1 MGIRR
6 LATTH
11 PARVLFLTVLY
22 FGAVRLGLLMAFVE
36 QTAVT
41 FWPPAGLG
49 MAALVLWGR
58 RVWPGITLG
67 IIVSELYAGT
77 PLVGVAA
84 SAIGSTSTAVFA
96 AHLFTRISGAE
107 RSFHRVRDVLA
118 LLSAAI
124 FGALASPTVA
134 LLGYAVSGRV
144 AWDSIPAVWGVWWI
158 GDVTGILVT
167 APLFLVPASNRRPTL
182 SRAATLEFTALA
194 ATLIAILVV
203 AFGGHVPLPSAE
215 YALAYVAFPYVI
227 WAVLRFG
234 LHGAVTTIVL
244 VSIVATSYTTHG
256 LGPFSRGTAL
266 ESMIYLQAFI
276 GVIAVSSLLLAA
288 AIEERRR
295 TEEELKFRTSIL
307 RAQNEV
313 AIDGIIIVSDDG
325 RILSYNQK
333 FLELWGLPA
342 DSVGSSREACL
353 NRMAEQLADPE
364 EFRRRIA
371 HLYAHPEERSR
382 DEIELLDGRVFDRYS
397 TPVFGSDGTYY
408 GRAWFYRD
416 ISERKR
422 ADEALRRSE
431 DQLRQAQKME
441 AVGRLAGGV
450 AHDFN
455 NLLTAING
463 NAQLLL
469 EEIPETSPMRADL
482 EEIQRA
488 VVRAAALTRQLLAFS
503 RKQLV
508 RAEILDLNALIGE
521 TVKMLRRLIG
531 EDIRL
536 VTLHDPALGAV
547 RADPGQLEQL
557 IVNLAVNARDAMPNG
572 GTLTIATS
580 NVEITERATA
590 HGFDIVPGSYV
601 RLVVRDTGH
610 GMDEATLAR
619 IFEPF
624 FTTKEPGKGTGLG
637 LSTVYGIVAQS
648 EGFIRVES
656 SPGRGTT
663 FEVHLPRVAREDEAP
678 TPPPPPQVVLDGAE
692 VVLLVEDEP
701 AVRSLARRILE
712 RRGYRVLEAAN
723 GEEALRVFAECDHA
737 VDLLLTDVIM
747 PGMNG
752 RELAE
757 RLCSLDPEIAVLYMS
772 GYTEDEIIRRGVL
785 RDGLAFLPKPFSP
798 DGLARRVAEVLEAR
812 RVGRSGSGR

>member
-342 DSVGSSREACL
+342 DSVGISREACL

-422 ADEALRRSE
+422 ADEA
-431 DQLRQAQKME
+431 
-441 AVGRLAGGV
+441 
-450 AHDFN
+450 
-455 NLLTAING
+455 
-463 NAQLLL
+463 
-469 EEIPETSPMRADL
+469 
-482 EEIQRA
+482 
-488 VVRAAALTRQLLAFS
+488 
-503 RKQLV
+503 
-508 RAEILDLNALIGE
+508 
-521 TVKMLRRLIG
+521 
-531 EDIRL
+531 
-536 VTLHDPALGAV
+536 
-547 RADPGQLEQL
+547 
-557 IVNLAVNARDAMPNG
+557 
-572 GTLTIATS
+572 
-580 NVEITERATA
+580 
-590 HGFDIVPGSYV
+590 
-601 RLVVRDTGH
+601 
-610 GMDEATLAR
+610 
-619 IFEPF
+619 
-624 FTTKEPGKGTGLG
+624 
-637 LSTVYGIVAQS
+637 
-648 EGFIRVES
+648 
-656 SPGRGTT
+656 
-663 FEVHLPRVAREDEAP
+663 
-678 TPPPPPQVVLDGAE
+678 
-692 VVLLVEDEP
+692 
-701 AVRSLARRILE
+701 
-712 RRGYRVLEAAN
+712 
-723 GEEALRVFAECDHA
+723 
-737 VDLLLTDVIM
+737 
-747 PGMNG
+747 
-752 RELAE
+752 
-757 RLCSLDPEIAVLYMS
+757 
-772 GYTEDEIIRRGVL
+772 
-785 RDGLAFLPKPFSP
+785 
-798 DGLARRVAEVLEAR
+798 
-812 RVGRSGSGR
+812 